1 MLYLFNPFIKNFMSL
16 MPSTEVIVTQKSFN
30 SKSFSQY
37 YSIQPSPYKRMY
49 NYIILYIAT
58 YIIIYPTLF
67 RIFQIVLRHGSTYR
81 HSTIFVH
88 QGYNSVIK
96 ITPNLCMHPFEH
108 VKMLIPAYNIIMA
121 AVIQLVTITNI
132 VPENINSFRTCL
144 L

>member
-58 YIIIYPTLF
+58 YISYILPFSGFSRLYCDMDPHIATLPF
-67 RIFQIVLRHGSTYR
+67 LF
-81 HSTIFVH
+81 
-88 QGYNSVIK
+88 IK
-96 ITPNLCMHPFEH
+96 GTT
-108 VKMLIPAYNIIMA
+108 V
-121 AVIQLVTITNI
+121 
-132 VPENINSFRTCL
+132 S
-144 L
+144 